1 MIVILMFFIM
11 FGVVIWIY
19 LSYLHKQTKH
29 FKEIMP
35 KDITMFTRVSPVGN
49 EFKKLF
55 MTDKAHLVNFIAINA
70 RKQISFP
77 ESGNPNSKFYITN
90 ISFTANITETIH
102 TKGHVGSAIAGG
114 IIAGG
119 VGAVIGASRKKK
131 STIERTEH
139 KTPAYV
145 TLVDTN
151 LKNTYTVKIT
161 MDTAKYNEL
170 NNLYTL
176 NDIDLQNLQKELGSI
191 EDNVKNIDSNTEPV
205 EKRLE
210 RLKALLYKDL
220 ITKSDYENKKK
231 QILGI

>member
-1 MIVILMFFIM
+1 MPILLFFII
-11 FGVVIWIY
+11 FAIFIWMY
-19 LSYLHKQTKH
+19 FSHLHKQTKH

-35 KDITMFTRVSPVGN
+35 KDTTMFTRVSPVGN
-49 EFKKLF
+49 EFNKLF
-55 MTDKAHLVNFIAINA
+55 MTDKEHHVNFIAIND

-77 ESGNPNSKFYITN
+77 ESGNPNSRFYITN
-90 ISFTANITETIH
+90 ISFTANITETVH
-102 TKGHVGSAIAGG
+102 TKGHVGSTIAGG

-131 STIERTEH
+131 STVERTEH

-151 LKNTYTVKIT
+151 LKNTYTVQIT
-161 MDTAKYNEL
+161 MDTAEYNEL

-176 NDIDLQNLQKELGSI
+176 NDIELQNLQKEIGNI
-191 EDNVKNIDSNTEPV
+191 EDDVKNIDSNTEPV
-205 EKRLE
+205 ERRLE
-210 RLKALLYKDL
+210 RLKVLLDKNL
-220 ITKSDYENKKK
+220 ITKSDYESKKK